1 MYGCKLGCGDG
12 LHFGDGQTQSQSCG
26 CCIGTAQQKREFR
39 SVSPKQPKNRP
50 ICESLL
56 PGLKVADS
64 NPAHGQ
70 PS

>member
-1 MYGCKLGCGDG
+1 MYSYKLGRGDG
-12 LHFGDGQTQSQSCG
+12 LHFEDGQTQSCG
-26 CCIGTAQQKREFR
+26 CCIGTAQQKRELR
-39 SVSPKQPKNRP
+39 SVRPKQPKNRP

-64 NPAHGQ
+64 NLAHGQ